1 MSTNHDDRPD
11 DSDQAGRIEKL
22 REQARQAAGEQMI
35 AWSQMSSRRNN
46 EQFWRRVMDFEN
58 APVMTDDADQRER
71 RRARVRPGMAAH
83 AFIPPVDSRAAG
95 TSYLFV

>member
-1 MSTNHDDRPD
+1 
-11 DSDQAGRIEKL
+11 
-22 REQARQAAGEQMI
+22 
-35 AWSQMSSRRNN
+35 
-46 EQFWRRVMDFEN
+46 MDFEN